1 MDLGAPLMAI
11 DLGHDT
17 VITARLVRTRAWR
30 SWVAEIQ
37 GLHPKYELKRE
48 FLPGVPPQH
57 PDHHPNAASWHI
69 PHPGLYEYRNF
80 GDGNRHG
87 FFIVT
92 NGFLRRNVTLIST
105 EEAHERATRMA
116 PNRRRR

>member
-1 MDLGAPLMAI
+1 MNVI
-11 DLGHDT
+11 DLGHGT
-17 VITARLVRTRAWR
+17 VITGRLVRTRAWR

-57 PDHHPNAASWHI
+57 SDHRRDAGSWHI

-80 GDGNRHG
+80 GDGDLNG

-92 NGFLRRNVTLIST
+92 KGFIRLNVTLISA
-105 EEAHERATRMA
+105 EEAHDRATRMMA
-116 PNRRRR
+116 KPRHR